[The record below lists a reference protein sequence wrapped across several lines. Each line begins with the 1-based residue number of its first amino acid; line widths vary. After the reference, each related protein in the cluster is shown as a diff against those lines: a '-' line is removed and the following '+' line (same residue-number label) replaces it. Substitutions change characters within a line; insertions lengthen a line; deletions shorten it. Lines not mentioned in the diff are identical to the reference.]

1 VSSKQQDDPRERRH
15 LRNRKWAEAIQVF
28 VAILPALVGLM
39 AGAKDQVLK
48 LDFIPAAL
56 AIIVIGFG
64 SDQIK
69 SKLMQ

>member
-1 VSSKQQDDPRERRH
+1 
-15 LRNRKWAEAIQVF
+15 

-56 AIIVIGFG
+56 AIMVIGFG

-69 SKLMQ
+69 SKLIQ